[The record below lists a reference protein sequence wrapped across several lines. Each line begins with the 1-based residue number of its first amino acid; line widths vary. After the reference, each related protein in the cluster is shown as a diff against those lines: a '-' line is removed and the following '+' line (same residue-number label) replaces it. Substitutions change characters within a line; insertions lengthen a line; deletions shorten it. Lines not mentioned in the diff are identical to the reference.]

1 MEYWGD
7 GYWDEYE
14 DVFYYITNVQGDV
27 VAIVD
32 SDGYVMVQ
40 YDYDAWGKPIRTQY
54 ADETVSTYITYFNP
68 LRYRGYV
75 YDQETGLYYLQSRY
89 YDPEIGRFINAD
101 AFTSTGQ
108 GVLGNNMFAYC
119 GNNPVNRSD
128 VEGNF
133 WDTIFDVVSLVVSVV
148 EVINNPDDPMAWI
161 GLVGDAVDLIP
172 FVTGVGEVTRGIRI
186 ANGACEAIDTAG
198 DIAKAGKKAPIIIGE
213 NMKRVRQYAKE
224 IGGHAYQP
232 WKNVPFDY
240 NLAMKRNKRWIND
253 MMAEGREI
261 IDIGPDFARR
271 RTGVAPSDFYNMER
285 SQVKGYANYTKV
297 FTEELGENG
306 KWIKRYYTN

>member
-54 ADETVSTYITYFNP
+54 ADETASTYITYFNP

-101 AFTSTGQ
+101 AYASTGQ
-108 GVLGNNMFAYC
+108 GLLGNNTFAYC
-119 GNNPVNRSD
+119 YNNSVNAVDPFGEDAIWLQDKND
-128 VEGNF
+128 VFGFGHTGLLIQDENGVWYHFYWGYSGTSKIMKSGADCGIRALNDGTYTDI
-133 WDTIFDVVSLVVSVV
+133 DTINENLNGIYGGKYDGMIYFKGDFSACVDYAKNLKSNYNLLFNNCMQVSVDV
-148 EVINNPDDPMAWI
+148 LLRGEFEQSDLCYKTFLLKIRQNPIPNIAFKRLHIFHNSVSRFHSAPWYLKIFYTTPMKAVI
-161 GLVGDAVDLIP
+161 L
-172 FVTGVGEVTRGIRI
+172 F
-186 ANGACEAIDTAG
+186 
-198 DIAKAGKKAPIIIGE
+198 
-213 NMKRVRQYAKE
+213 
-224 IGGHAYQP
+224 
-232 WKNVPFDY
+232 
-240 NLAMKRNKRWIND
+240 
-253 MMAEGREI
+253 
-261 IDIGPDFARR
+261 
-271 RTGVAPSDFYNMER
+271 
-285 SQVKGYANYTKV
+285 
-297 FTEELGENG
+297 
-306 KWIKRYYTN
+306 